1 MKKSSDRL
9 GIEKEI
15 ARIEAKVGQLK
26 EELYKD
32 LSRWQRVQLARHPDR
47 PYTLDF
53 ISLMTTNFIELHG
66 DRHYRDDKAIVG
78 GFASWMI
85 TR

>member
-1 MKKSSDRL
+1 MGKTILDFEKPVFELEQKLEEMKKSSDRL

-32 LSRWQRVQLARHPDR
+32 LSRSMAACSACSSSR
-47 PYTLDF
+47 PSIYSGLYQFNDYEF
-53 ISLMTTNFIELHG
+53 
-66 DRHYRDDKAIVG
+66 Y
-78 GFASWMI
+78 
-85 TR
+85 